1 MTKRILVGRLEP
13 GTGYITLSHDRMREL
28 KDVAEGGF
36 LPLMRRGLKG
46 PQYDVMSEEDLE
58 SNSVT
63 ISWIDGQYNKEN
75 N

>member
-1 MTKRILVGRLEP
+1 MTKRILVGHLKP
-13 GTGYITLSHDRMREL
+13 GTGRITLDHDRMREL
-28 KDVAEGGF
+28 TDISNGGF

-46 PQYDVMSEEDLE
+46 PQYDVMSEENLE

-63 ISWIDGQYNKEN
+63 ISWIDGPLKKEN